1 LTNINEIS
9 GFIWSIADSVLR
21 GSYKRNEYQKVILP
35 FTVLKRFDS
44 VLEYSKKDV
53 VDTYETN
60 KGKTPVLEPI
70 LMAKAVDENGRE
82 LGFYNY
88 SKFDFKT
95 LLQDPDNLEQNITY
109 YINSFSKNV
118 TDILENFDIEKQIAK
133 LSKANLLYLLIKKF
147 NETDIDLSPKHIS
160 NHDMGT
166 IFEEL
171 IRKFSET
178 SNEEAGEHF
187 TPRDVVKLMTE
198 LLFVGED
205 EASGSI
211 KLIYDPACGTG
222 GMLTSCKEFITK
234 NNPDI
239 DVVLYGQE
247 INDEIYAICKAD
259 MLMKGENAENI
270 KGPSSTL
277 SDDQLPSNKFDYMIS
292 NPPYGRDWEQDKQKV
307 DKEAEE
313 FGFDGRFGAGLPRK
327 GDGQLLFIQHMIS
340 KMKDNGKS
348 RIAVIT
354 NGSPLFAGDA
364 GSGESNIRKWIFE
377 NDYLEALIALPDQ
390 LFFNTGIGTYVW
402 VLTNEKTSQR
412 EGKVQLIDARD
423 EFEGM
428 RKSLG
433 NKRHLITDESITKII
448 KAYEDFNEGNNVK
461 IFYNE
466 DFGYT
471 KITVERPMQLNY
483 QVTPIRLENLYSYN
497 QFKKLAESNSKDLET
512 RLNEEDEGKK
522 QQEAIKEAL
531 LTIGDDLYTD
541 WDIFEVKVNKA
552 LKSFDLKPA
561 FIKNIIEKLSE
572 HDDTAKYVTDKRGNP
587 KPDSNLRSTEKIPL
601 VRNIDDYFEDEV
613 LKYYP
618 NAWYEPKKNK
628 IGYEINFTKFFYS
641 YNPPRSLES
650 IGSDITKKT
659 NDIKENAERINTI
672 LNKNKYASDLEI
684 PETWISDK
692 IKHQVEDKPY
702 SIVDGPFGT
711 QLHNDE
717 YVDEGVPVVRIVNLN
732 YDGNFDPEKLVFIT
746 EEKYQTLKRSS
757 VTPGDL
763 IVAKTGATI
772 GKVGVFEGYE
782 KGIIASSCLKISLNN
797 KISPEFFKYYLIS
810 DYCQKQILLS
820 SSGSTRDTINM
831 EQIANL
837 DILLPKTSDE
847 QNKIANYLDDNINE
861 INKNI
866 DTCKEYL
873 ELLEEYKTSLIY
885 HATTGKIKFEE

>member
-1 LTNINEIS
+1 MTNISEIS
-9 GFIWSIADSVLR
+9 GFIWGIADSVLR

-53 VDTYETN
+53 VNTYEAN
-60 KGKTPVLEPI
+60 KGKTDFLEPI
-70 LMAKAVDENGRE
+70 LMSKAVDENGRE

-133 LSKANLLYLLIKKF
+133 LSKANLLYLLLDKF
-147 NETDIDLSPKHIS
+147 NKTNIDLSPKHVS

-198 LLFVGED
+198 LLFVD
-205 EASGSI
+205 EEETSGSI
-211 KLIYDPACGTG
+211 KLVYDPACGTG

-259 MLMKGENAENI
+259 MLMKGEDAENI

-277 SDDQLPSNKFDYMIS
+277 SDDQLSENKFDYMIS
-292 NPPYGRDWEQDKQKV
+292 NPPYGRDWEQDKEII
-307 DKEAEE
+307 DKESEK
-313 FGFDGRFGAGLPRK
+313 GFNGRFGAGLPRK
-327 GDGQLLFIQHMIS
+327 NDGQLLFIQHMIS

-354 NGSPLFAGDA
+354 NGSPLFTGDA

-402 VLTNEKTSQR
+402 VLTNEKTPQR

-423 EFEGM
+423 EFKGM

-433 NKRHLITDESITKII
+433 NKRHIISNESIVKII
-448 KAYEDFNEGNNVK
+448 NTYKKFEESDKVK

-483 QVTPIRLENLYSYN
+483 QVTSERLENLYSYA
-497 QFKKLAESNSKDLET
+497 QFKKLAESKSKDLET
-512 RLNEEDEGKK
+512 KMIEEANGRK
-522 QQEAIKEAL
+522 QQEDIIEAL
-531 LTIGDDLYTD
+531 LTIGDELYTD
-541 WDIFEVKVNKA
+541 WNTFEVKIKKA
-552 LKSFDLKPA
+552 LSKFDFKPV
-561 FIKNIIEKLSE
+561 FIKNVIEKLSE
-572 HDDTAKYVTDKRGNP
+572 HDNTAEYVTDKKGNL
-587 KPDSNLRSTEKIPL
+587 KPDSNLRDTEKIPL
-601 VRNIDDYFEDEV
+601 VQNIDDYFENEV

-618 NAWYEPKKNK
+618 DAWFDNKKNK
-628 IGYEINFTKFFYS
+628 IGYEINFTQYFYV
-641 YNPPRSLES
+641 YEPPRPL
-650 IGSDITKKT
+650 
-659 NDIKENAERINTI
+659 KEIEA
-672 LNKNKYASDLEI
+672 D
-684 PETWISDK
+684 
-692 IKHQVEDKPY
+692 
-702 SIVDGPFGT
+702 
-711 QLHNDE
+711 
-717 YVDEGVPVVRIVNLN
+717 
-732 YDGNFDPEKLVFIT
+732 
-746 EEKYQTLKRSS
+746 
-757 VTPGDL
+757 
-763 IVAKTGATI
+763 
-772 GKVGVFEGYE
+772 
-782 KGIIASSCLKISLNN
+782 
-797 KISPEFFKYYLIS
+797 
-810 DYCQKQILLS
+810 
-820 SSGSTRDTINM
+820 
-831 EQIANL
+831 
-837 DILLPKTSDE
+837 
-847 QNKIANYLDDNINE
+847 INE
-861 INKNI
+861 VTAKIQ
-866 DTCKEYL
+866 
-873 ELLEEYKTSLIY
+873 ELLKD
-885 HATTGKIKFEE
+885 